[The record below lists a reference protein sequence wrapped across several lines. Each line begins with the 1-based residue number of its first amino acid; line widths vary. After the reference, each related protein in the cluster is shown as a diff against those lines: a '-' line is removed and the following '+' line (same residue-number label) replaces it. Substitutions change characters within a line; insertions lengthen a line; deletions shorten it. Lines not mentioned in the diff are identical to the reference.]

1 MLSDNGLTVVWSDI
15 GLTLCISLDN
25 EFEHYVNVCIFCFAT
40 NSNIKRVMA
49 YHVDWFT
56 TVLLYECP
64 KP

>member
-1 MLSDNGLTVVWSDI
+1 MIRYWIDS
-15 GLTLCISLDN
+15 CITSDN
-25 EFEHYVNVCIFCFAT
+25 EFEHYIIVCLFCLAT

-64 KP
+64 KA